1 MDVLSIVPEEQ
12 SGTVLER
19 AGEGSK
25 LHKKY
30 GVYIQP
36 MGSSITLPENYAERR
51 QELFV
56 GHHKKLRLFGLDPY
70 DLALSKLERNAQVDR
85 VSR

>member
-30 GVYIQP
+30 GVFIQP
-36 MGSSITLPENYAERR
+36 MNSIITLPENYAERG
-51 QELFV
+51 QELLWATTRSFDCS
-56 GHHKKLRLFGLDPY
+56 GSIHMILRC
-70 DLALSKLERNAQVDR
+70 LSWNGTPR
-85 VSR
+85 